1 MSTKEKTR
9 FDTRLAKDQKELFQY
24 AADLGGFK
32 TLSEFIIFSAQEK
45 AKIII
50 NEHNTIL
57 ASKRDQ
63 KIFFDALLNP
73 SLPNQKLKEA
83 ALSYKMI
90 SKK

>member
-9 FDTRLAKDQKELFQY
+9 FDTRLAKDQKDLFQY

-45 AKIII
+45 AKVII

-73 SLPNQKLKEA
+73 SQPNQKLKEA

-90 SKK
+90 INK